1 MLAPKNSG
9 MVGEIKSDQWT
20 VDQYDTTQLIIY
32 SSQAHK

>member
-20 VDQYDTTQLIIY
+20 VDQYDTTQL
-32 SSQAHK
+32 SPQAHK